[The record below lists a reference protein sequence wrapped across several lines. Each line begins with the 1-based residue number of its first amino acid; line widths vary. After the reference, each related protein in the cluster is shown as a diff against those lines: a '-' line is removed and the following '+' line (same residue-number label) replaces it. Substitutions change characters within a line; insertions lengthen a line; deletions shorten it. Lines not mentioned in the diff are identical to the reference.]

1 MIKILIIG
9 KKSFIGSNL
18 QKKLSLVFKTDIFSF
33 SEAMKLN
40 SKKINLYTH
49 VINTTIHRNYVKRLY
64 DQKYDLDKKFIKK
77 FDNHKFIYFFLNS
90 RKIYKLGFNLKE
102 KSKIQ
107 PINNYEKN
115 KIITEKFLQKKLR
128 KKFLSLRISNVIGLR
143 LNNSSRR
150 GHKIFLDNFLEYR
163 KKNKKQIV
171 MNDYKDFISVDQLAM
186 IFEKLIKKNISGI
199 YNVSL
204 GKKVYISEIVY
215 WLDKKFYNK
224 LEFKK
229 SRTDSFTLSNKK
241 LSNKLRLDI
250 TKNQLRKFCENLL
263 TH

>member
-1 MIKILIIG
+1 
-9 KKSFIGSNL
+9 
-18 QKKLSLVFKTDIFSF
+18 
-33 SEAMKLN
+33 
-40 SKKINLYTH
+40 
-49 VINTTIHRNYVKRLY
+49 
-64 DQKYDLDKKFIKK
+64 
-77 FDNHKFIYFFLNS
+77 
-90 RKIYKLGFNLKE
+90 
-102 KSKIQ
+102 
-107 PINNYEKN
+107 
-115 KIITEKFLQKKLR
+115 
-128 KKFLSLRISNVIGLR
+128 
-143 LNNSSRR
+143 
-150 GHKIFLDNFLEYR
+150 
-163 KKNKKQIV
+163 

-224 LEFKK
+224 LEFIK
-229 SRTDSFTLSNKK
+229 SRADSFTLSNKK